1 MLYISE
7 GSILSEDEVILCIR
21 ALCRGHQG
29 AITIEYHA
37 GRQSKRDNIV
47 TERPGLR
54 EESPVFIKNS
64 FQI

>member
-1 MLYISE
+1 MPLINMVANIGYVAVAIV
-7 GSILSEDEVILCIR
+7 GA
-21 ALCRGHQG
+21 ALAIQG